1 MIIEARVTIDLKL
14 DGSWRIVQIEH
25 VADSRLATMLP
36 EGSPSYAKVPTGHL
50 RKLWGIGDEPEPET
64 ESAEQLDA
72 AGPFTATE
80 HLVNAHKVR
89 QHRRREH
96 SRDYPEH
103 GHCSICGAC
112 GKKASTCYSFRDR
125 PSSHRGE
132 PFTGTGC

>member
-25 VADSRLATMLP
+25 VADSRLT
-36 EGSPSYAKVPTGHL
+36 
-50 RKLWGIGDEPEPET
+50 DEPEPGT